1 MDDNEHMTRKMMDEE
16 YSKDALGCLT
26 AFVVV
31 VLALLAIGVA
41 AILLSL

>member
-1 MDDNEHMTRKMMDEE
+1 MDDKEHQASKMMDEE
-16 YSKDALGCLT
+16 YGKNITGCLT

-31 VLALLAIGVA
+31 CIALLAIGVV